1 MWLHLGASRC
11 DLWEVAND
19 VGRTRSGGDVM
30 FVALVND
37 LGLEGESYGE
47 VVVGLRTGLE
57 LEGDVDGVVDGCSE
71 ERVVR
76 FVSFV
81 GDSVGGGKSL
91 GWLRV
96 ATIMR
101 SSLRI
106 IYLTEV
112 RNAIRGSVKS

>member
-1 MWLHLGASRC
+1 MYTVSHRTSGRLKASHRKAIGGGVWLHLGASRC
-11 DLWEVAND
+11 DLREAGKD
-19 VGRTRSGGDVM
+19 VGRTRSSDDIMLVGLASDLRLKGD
-30 FVALVND
+30 
-37 LGLEGESYGE
+37 SCGE

-91 GWLRV
+91 G
-96 ATIMR
+96 
-101 SSLRI
+101 
-106 IYLTEV
+106 
-112 RNAIRGSVKS
+112 

>member
-57 LEGDVDGVVDGCSE
+57 LEGDFDGVVAIGLEIGLGLEDESSDVGSV

-76 FVSFV
+76 LVDFE
-81 GDSVGGGKSL
+81 GDSTGGGKSL
-91 GWLRV
+91 G
-96 ATIMR
+96 
-101 SSLRI
+101 
-106 IYLTEV
+106 
-112 RNAIRGSVKS
+112 